1 MESIFKKL
9 IYTGI
14 GLVSITRE
22 RLQKNIDELVSNQK
36 LSKEEGRK
44 IVDDVMEKT
53 ASKRSEFESQF
64 NKVKEEVMEKFNFA
78 SAKDFEALKRRVETL
93 ELKLGRTGTPSQES
107 NASIASPEATE
118 STSKEKPADST
129 ADKVY
134 PAQKKDNDKSIP

>member
-14 GLVSITRE
+14 GLASITRE

-36 LSKEEGRK
+36 LSKDEGRK

-53 ASKRSEFESQF
+53 ASKREEFESQF

-78 SAKDFEALKRRVETL
+78 SAKDFAALQRRVEAL
-93 ELKLGRTGTPSQES
+93 EIKLERMVTPPQSAQDIITSPETVNPDEAGQES
-107 NASIASPEATE
+107 KDQKN
-118 STSKEKPADST
+118 
-129 ADKVY
+129 
-134 PAQKKDNDKSIP
+134 PAQNDDQKIIS